1 MARGAPHPLPQ
12 VAPPMINCNCYTLG
26 GAPCGAVPLTILPQN
41 LGPNELHLPPFLD
54 QLSALE
60 QTTFLQRDGPFKCV
74 FSLSL
79 LLQLLGL
86 GQNRLWMVGRIVF
99 ANRLIDGF
107 IKTDA
112 PDGRPGQIRPT
123 TRRCEPLPKNICETQ
138 LVFHET
144 QDQTCCINGGR
155 KDLKNIRWH
164 LDEGGGGSNLNP
176 RLRLFSVWEA
186 EMGAT
191 TRAQPEV
198 E

>member
-1 MARGAPHPLPQ
+1 MK
-12 VAPPMINCNCYTLG
+12 
-26 GAPCGAVPLTILPQN
+26 
-41 LGPNELHLPPFLD
+41 
-54 QLSALE
+54 S
-60 QTTFLQRDGPFKCV
+60 V

-112 PDGRPGQIRPT
+112 PDGRPGQIRPS

-176 RLRLFSVWEA
+176 RLRLFSGVGGGDGSNDQSPKWNNLQILTFGGNLRGRE
-186 EMGAT
+186 
-191 TRAQPEV
+191 RC
-198 E
+198 

>member
-1 MARGAPHPLPQ
+1 MK
-12 VAPPMINCNCYTLG
+12 
-26 GAPCGAVPLTILPQN
+26 
-41 LGPNELHLPPFLD
+41 
-54 QLSALE
+54 S
-60 QTTFLQRDGPFKCV
+60 V

-86 GQNRLWMVGRIVF
+86 GQNRLWMVGMIVF

-112 PDGRPGQIRPT
+112 PDGRPGQIRPS

-176 RLRLFSVWEA
+176 RLRLSSVWEA

-191 TRAQPEV
+191 TRAQQV

>member
-1 MARGAPHPLPQ
+1 MK
-12 VAPPMINCNCYTLG
+12 
-26 GAPCGAVPLTILPQN
+26 
-41 LGPNELHLPPFLD
+41 
-54 QLSALE
+54 S
-60 QTTFLQRDGPFKCV
+60 V

-112 PDGRPGQIRPT
+112 PDGRPGQIRPS

-176 RLRLFSVWEA
+176 RLRLFSECGRRRWEQ
-186 EMGAT
+186 
-191 TRAQPEV
+191 RPEQSPASGITCRFSPL
-198 E
+198 EAI

>member
-1 MARGAPHPLPQ
+1 MK
-12 VAPPMINCNCYTLG
+12 
-26 GAPCGAVPLTILPQN
+26 
-41 LGPNELHLPPFLD
+41 
-54 QLSALE
+54 S
-60 QTTFLQRDGPFKCV
+60 V

-112 PDGRPGQIRPT
+112 PDGRPGQIRPS

-176 RLRLFSVWEA
+176 RLRLFSVVWEA

-191 TRAQPEV
+191 TRAPSGITCRFSPLEAI
-198 E
+198 